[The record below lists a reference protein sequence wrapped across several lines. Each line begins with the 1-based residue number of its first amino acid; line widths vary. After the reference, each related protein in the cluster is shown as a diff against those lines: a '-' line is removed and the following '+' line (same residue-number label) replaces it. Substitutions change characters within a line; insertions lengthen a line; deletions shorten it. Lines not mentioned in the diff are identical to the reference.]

1 MELGEGE
8 KENSPPK
15 MRPRCGNELQRADS
29 GVRHCGVAVSSW
41 LRATMCKPR
50 WRCGEFE
57 YEDEEKGSLVVTT
70 GFLGIVPT
78 VKHLVSNALKFFLD

>member
-1 MELGEGE
+1 
-8 KENSPPK
+8 

-57 YEDEEKGSLVVTT
+57 YEDEEKGPVGICKIGQVA
-70 GFLGIVPT
+70 GFPQNGWVCPGYPRPH
-78 VKHLVSNALKFFLD
+78 V